1 MENVRL
7 FIKSLFIQVL
17 INKEEMQK
25 WGYKFLTNGKINTFI
40 NSNPYFAV
48 LVGTLSEENPK
59 NTGIYS
65 SMIAMYGDNFI
76 CNYLKPVILLTALL
90 FIIMKVYIAVIPL
103 FMLYFV
109 IITLIRLLSYNYAKM
124 IIKDKKML
132 FNESI
137 WKISLNIMKYLKI
150 LLIGCVFA
158 YILVYF
164 VIYLKINPLYAILSI
179 FIIIALI
186 IKNVNILTLMVLWL
200 LILNLKV

>member
-1 MENVRL
+1 MENIKL
-7 FIKSLFIQVL
+7 FFKSLFIQVL

-25 WGYKFLTNGKINTFI
+25 WGYSFLTNGRINTFI

-48 LVGTLSEENPK
+48 LIGTLSEKEPK

-76 CNYLKPVILLTALL
+76 WNYLKPVILLTALI
-90 FIIMKVYIAVIPL
+90 FIIMKIYIAIIPL

-109 IITLIRLLSYNYAKM
+109 IVTLIRLFGHNYGNK
-124 IIKDKKML
+124 IIKGKKML
-132 FNESI
+132 FDESI
-137 WKISLNIMKYLKI
+137 WKISLNVMKYLKI
-150 LLIGCVFA
+150 LLIGFVFA